1 MLPGPPVNS
10 MAGCPKQLGRLLRFL
25 CLCCPQRSTELTI
38 YIKATCKQQLLCSST
53 CKQIYGD
60 MICVDYDLV
69 YDFSACRQA
78 SNVVQ
83 LSVESSIWFIYTFF
97 SEAQV
102 KIEVVAVSRVPRC
115 AVF

>member
-1 MLPGPPVNS
+1 M
-10 MAGCPKQLGRLLRFL
+10 
-25 CLCCPQRSTELTI
+25 STELTI

-69 YDFSACRQA
+69 YDFGACRQA

-97 SEAQV
+97 FRGTGEDRGGRGKQGAKVRCFLDSIDGDSRCHVGSEVPGLRQR
-102 KIEVVAVSRVPRC
+102 ISRQEGS
-115 AVF
+115 

>member
-1 MLPGPPVNS
+1 
-10 MAGCPKQLGRLLRFL
+10 
-25 CLCCPQRSTELTI
+25 
-38 YIKATCKQQLLCSST
+38 
-53 CKQIYGD
+53 

-69 YDFSACRQA
+69 YDFGACRQA

-115 AVF
+115 AVFLDSIDGDSRCHVGSEVPGLRQRISRQEGS